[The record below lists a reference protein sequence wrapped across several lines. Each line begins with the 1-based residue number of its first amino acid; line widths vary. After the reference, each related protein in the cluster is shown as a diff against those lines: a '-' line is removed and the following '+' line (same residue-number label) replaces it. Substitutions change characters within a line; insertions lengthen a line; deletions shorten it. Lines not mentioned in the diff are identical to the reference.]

1 MKDEPTGDD
10 HGSRMSQSD
19 ATSLWTLRVHWEGR
33 YHIALV
39 DGVWRA
45 KRCNDVTKVLT
56 AGTSTELRTAMQNDY
71 AAWMSAERRGGS

>member
-1 MKDEPTGDD
+1 MTDNPTG
-10 HGSRMSQSD
+10 GMSKED

-45 KRCNDVTKVLT
+45 KRCTDVTKVLT
-56 AGTSTELRTAMQNDY
+56 ADTATELRTAMQDDY
-71 AAWMSAERRGGS
+71 AEWMSAGRRDQS